1 VASHAARPP
10 LGLFDN
16 PVRVFSL
23 DELAETVR
31 RLERERP
38 GRTVEELSGAVFTEL
53 AIKRTQRAADLVAEA
68 IRLARPRRPG
78 TEITGSQWQA
88 STSEV
93 RNWALSASGLR
104 RSVVEGF
111 RSSRSDR
118 HRRGNVPRVR
128 QQQRLTSPVQ
138 LREGPCPLRLLHA
151 QSPTTSS

>member
-1 VASHAARPP
+1 MASHPARPQ

-16 PVRVFSL
+16 SVRVFSL

-31 RLERERP
+31 RLGRERP

-68 IRLARPRRPG
+68 IRLARPRQPG

-93 RNWALSASGLR
+93 RNWAQRRLRTRRRRYHPLPGHHRVQPGTSRLS
-104 RSVVEGF
+104 
-111 RSSRSDR
+111 
-118 HRRGNVPRVR
+118 
-128 QQQRLTSPVQ
+128 
-138 LREGPCPLRLLHA
+138 LLN
-151 QSPTTSS
+151 